1 VCSYNIL
8 CDQFCD
14 AEWARQN
21 LYAHCD
27 RRWLDV
33 EYRVPLLLRELQAY
47 LPTLICLQEVE
58 KRTWDTFLLPRF
70 QTWGMD
76 GWFSLKTKGSTWGCA
91 IVWRQDR
98 LALRSSETQYLY
110 DQTEWQKYPVVAEL
124 CAADSEVYASMK
136 ACGTIAQFAVF
147 DVLGSDG
154 AVPETRSTLIAGN
167 YHLFGNPEAPQIR
180 IFQMAMMLWKMEA
193 LVGSAGEGG
202 RGKLLLCGDANA
214 ELGSGALDL
223 ALNRKV
229 EASHVDFAEGLSFK
243 NLATRGARESL
254 WNCKLSPEE
263 MAAQEAVFK
272 SVAGAEGIRGS
283 LDFKKLERRLADAGL
298 SAALAALADVDE
310 RVQPAE
316 ESHGRS
322 YAWWFAWLKAVK
334 VATGPEAFPETLRA
348 LEAMA
353 CDAGCLRMSDGAEA
367 GRGVLHSWGKELSHS
382 LELSK
387 RCDDVPASYWGA
399 SGSLVDFVLEGSFG
413 TANPPP
419 LPTFPSFSPDA
430 MHLTGGLPSQV
441 CPSDHIPLLADILL
455 PSQ

>member
-1 VCSYNIL
+1 
-8 CDQFCD
+8 
-14 AEWARQN
+14 
-21 LYAHCD
+21 
-27 RRWLDV
+27 
-33 EYRVPLLLRELQAY
+33 
-47 LPTLICLQEVE
+47 
-58 KRTWDTFLLPRF
+58 
-70 QTWGMD
+70 MD